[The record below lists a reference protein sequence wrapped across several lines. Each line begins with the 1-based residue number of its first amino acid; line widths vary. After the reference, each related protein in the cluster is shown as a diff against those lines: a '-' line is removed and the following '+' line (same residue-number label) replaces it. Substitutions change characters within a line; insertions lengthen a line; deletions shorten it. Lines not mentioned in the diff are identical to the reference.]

1 MNLFYLTLEFL
12 TFSAIIS
19 GLAVIT
25 STNPIIAIIFLILLF
40 SIAAIYLIFIGFTF
54 IGISYLVIY
63 IGAITVLFLFII
75 MMISTEIMKTV
86 EIGSEFGKLLP
97 LAYTIAVLFL
107 LLFILAVPS
116 FLNDFSS
123 YEVYNF
129 INKIA
134 IFIYELPSLFMSF
147 IINLLNLVG
156 FNITNT
162 YNGFGSEQEINVL
175 TASIIEGINPNSLHS
190 IIKPDTLFFQN
201 LQIQTIGQ
209 AIYGNYAIILIIAS
223 FLLLLAM
230 VCPII
235 LSRKTTTV

>member
-12 TFSAIIS
+12 TFSAIVS

-40 SIAAIYLIFIGFTF
+40 SIAAIYLIFIGFSF
-54 IGISYLVIY
+54 IGISYLLIY

-97 LAYTIAVLFL
+97 LAYTLAVLFL
-107 LLFILAVPS
+107 LLFILAIPS
-116 FLNDFSS
+116 FLNNFSS
-123 YEVYNF
+123 YEFYNF
-129 INKIA
+129 INKIT
-134 IFIYELPSLFMSF
+134 IYFLDLGGRFHHPTLN
-147 IINLLNLVG
+147 IINYFYGTANEGTG
-156 FNITNT
+156 FNPITDITN
-162 YNGFGSEQEINVL
+162 N
-175 TASIIEGINPNSLHS
+175 IIEFINLNSLHS
-190 IIKPDTLFFQN
+190 IIKPETLFFQN

-209 AIYGNYAIILIIAS
+209 AIYGNYAIILIVAS

-235 LSRKTTTV
+235 LSRKTSTI

>member
-1 MNLFYLTLEFL
+1 MNFFYLTLEIL
-12 TFSAIIS
+12 TFLAIVS

-40 SIAAIYLIFIGFTF
+40 SNAALYLIFIGFNF

-75 MMISTEIMKTV
+75 MMISTEVMKTV
-86 EIGSEFGKLLP
+86 EIGAEFGKLLP

-107 LLFILAVPS
+107 ILFILSIPS
-116 FLNDFSS
+116 FLNNIST
-123 YEVYNF
+123 YEIFHY
-129 INKIA
+129 INKLTIYLYNLPNYLYS
-134 IFIYELPSLFMSF
+134 IFI
-147 IINLLNLVG
+147 G
-156 FNITNT
+156 GT
-162 YNGFGSEQEINVL
+162 YNTNSIDNFAAEISNFN
-175 TASIIEGINPNSLHS
+175 ALHS
-190 IIKPDTLFFQN
+190 IIKPDSLFYQN

-209 AIYGNYAIILIIAS
+209 TIYGNYAIILIVAS

-235 LSRKTTTV
+235 LNRKTPKLV